1 MAKKHTLFHHEK
13 PRLAFLCCKFG
24 ELFPVYFPRV
34 ASRRK
39 IRKLFCNVPPFVEE
53 HGTVSLFS
61 EDGESLH
68 HEINLESAQLSS
80 VRCDPERLWLVVERH
95 EHCSQ
100 AECSLLTPPPR

>member
-1 MAKKHTLFHHEK
+1 MARKHTLLDHEK
-13 PRLAFLCCKFG
+13 ARLESLCCKFG
-24 ELFPVYFPRV
+24 ELFPLYFPRV
-34 ASRRK
+34 ASTRK
-39 IRKLFCNVPPFVEE
+39 IRELFCNVRRFVEE

-80 VRCDPERLWLVVERH
+80 VRSDPEKLWLVLEWH

-100 AECSLLTPPPR
+100 AECSLLTPLPR

>member
-1 MAKKHTLFHHEK
+1 MVRKHTLLDHEK
-13 PRLAFLCCKFG
+13 ARLESLCCKFG
-24 ELFPVYFPRV
+24 ELFPLYFPRV
-34 ASRRK
+34 ASTRK
-39 IRKLFCNVPPFVEE
+39 IRELFCNVPRFVEE

-80 VRCDPERLWLVVERH
+80 VRSDPEKLWLVLEWH

-100 AECSLLTPPPR
+100 AECSLLTPLPR

>member
-1 MAKKHTLFHHEK
+1 MARKHTLLDHEK
-13 PRLAFLCCKFG
+13 ARLESLYCKFG
-24 ELFPVYFPRV
+24 ELFPLYFPRV
-34 ASRRK
+34 ASARK
-39 IRKLFCNVPPFVEE
+39 IRELFCNVPRFVEE

-80 VRCDPERLWLVVERH
+80 VRSDPEKLWLVLEWH

-100 AECSLLTPPPR
+100 AECSLLTPLPR

>member
-1 MAKKHTLFHHEK
+1 MAKKHTLLDHEK
-13 PRLAFLCCKFG
+13 ARLESLCSKFG
-24 ELFPVYFPRV
+24 ELFPAYFPRV

-39 IRKLFCNVPPFVEE
+39 ICELFCNLPRFVEE

-68 HEINLESAQLSS
+68 HEINLKPAQLSS
-80 VRCDPERLWLVVERH
+80 VRSDPERLWLVVERQ

-100 AECSLLTPPPR
+100 AEFSLLTPPPR